1 MGAAAWTIYHGG
13 NGGGP
18 PQRARATPHPTNQAT
33 QGSPPSRL
41 LAMTGTADVVD
52 AVVVTVALRNNAVSL
67 TGDPDDMKRL
77 LGASGREELV
87 VAV

>member
-1 MGAAAWTIYHGG
+1 
-13 NGGGP
+13 
-18 PQRARATPHPTNQAT
+18 
-33 QGSPPSRL
+33 
-41 LAMTGTADVVD
+41 MTGTADVVD